1 MYRALITLL
10 LVALPLGAQADV
22 YRSVD
27 AQGHVQYS
35 DTPSP
40 GAQLVTSADETASQ
54 SAGDED
60 KSAAQGQAQK
70 DSDAIHD
77 RLTREAAA
85 REVAKETADAREQQC
100 NQAKIAYQNAIQA
113 RRLYNMG
120 PDGQRTYLTD
130 DQADQQRVN
139 YRMAMEAACKDSDS
153 Q

>member
-10 LVALPLGAQADV
+10 LLALPLGAQADV

-40 GAQLVTSADETASQ
+40 GAQLVTAADATAEQ
-54 SAGDED
+54 SSSDTD
-60 KSAAQGQAQK
+60 KSAAQAQK
-70 DSDAIHD
+70 VNEQISD
-77 RLTREAAA
+77 RLTQQAAA
-85 REVAKETADAREQQC
+85 RQVAQDTAEAHEQQC
-100 NQAKIAYQNAIQA
+100 KQAKEAYQGAVQA
-113 RRLYNMG
+113 RRLFKMS
-120 PDGQRTYLTD
+120 PDGQRQYLTD
-130 DQADQQRVN
+130 DQAEQQRVN